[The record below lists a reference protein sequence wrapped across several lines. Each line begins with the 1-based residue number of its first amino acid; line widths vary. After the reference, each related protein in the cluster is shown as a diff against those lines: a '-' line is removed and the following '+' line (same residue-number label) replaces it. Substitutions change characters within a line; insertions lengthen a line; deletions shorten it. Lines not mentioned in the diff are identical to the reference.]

1 MCYMPQMSALVS
13 SSARVPKQTCVLNTP
28 IYISVIYLLSS
39 SVHSLTHSLSLDLD
53 DRWGTTVDVAD
64 SWVHRC
70 RSLVRLMVSMGP
82 SSVHLVM
89 SSSHLLLCP
98 PRLLVPSTVPCSMV
112 FDSPVDLI
120 TWPYHLSLRFLT
132 MDRSSSYGPMAS
144 FIILRTLSF
153 VTRSR

>member
-1 MCYMPQMSALVS
+1 MIAVIA
-13 SSARVPKQTCVLNTP
+13 ARVVAGDRSTVTGVAPLFDGALACSFT
-28 IYISVIYLLSS
+28 
-39 SVHSLTHSLSLDLD
+39 LTHSLSLDLD

-70 RSLVRLMVSMGP
+70 RSLVSLMVSTGP
-82 SSVHLVM
+82 SPVHLVM

-132 MDRSSSYGPMAS
+132 MDRSSSYGPMTS
-144 FIILRTLSF
+144 CIILRTLSF

>member
-1 MCYMPQMSALVS
+1 MDV
-13 SSARVPKQTCVLNTP
+13 KNTH
-28 IYISVIYLLSS
+28 SVTKTEI
-39 SVHSLTHSLSLDLD
+39 SLTHSLSLDLD

-70 RSLVRLMVSMGP
+70 RSLVSLMVSSGP
-82 SSVHLVM
+82 RPVHLVM
-89 SSSHLLLCP
+89 SSSHLLLCQ

-132 MDRSSSYGPMAS
+132 MDRSLSYGPMAS
-144 FIILRTLSF
+144 FIVLRTLSF